1 MELPERLESMLQGD
15 EGLTRQKAA
24 RLVVDLARTANAD
37 GFIEVN
43 HSHVSGVSVI
53 TGGHGLRRFL
63 ADLAGEGTVAY
74 TYDSQFSR
82 L

>member
-1 MELPERLESMLQGD
+1 MELPERLESILQGD

-43 HSHVSGVSVI
+43 HRLWV
-53 TGGHGLRRFL
+53 FL
-63 ADLAGEGTVAY
+63 
-74 TYDSQFSR
+74 
-82 L
+82 